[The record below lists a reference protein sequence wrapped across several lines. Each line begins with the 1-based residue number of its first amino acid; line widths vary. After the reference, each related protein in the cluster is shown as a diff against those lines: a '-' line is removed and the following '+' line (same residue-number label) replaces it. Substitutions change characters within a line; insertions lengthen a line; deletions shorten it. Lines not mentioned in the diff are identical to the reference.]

1 MKEQSTHITVIIPT
15 YNMAAYLPEAIDSVQ
30 KSSFGDLDVELF
42 VVDDGSTDETPAV
55 VEELM
60 RNQTGEGVPI
70 RYTHEENL
78 GKSAAVNRALN
89 EAKGQYITILD
100 ADDKLPKDS
109 LQLRHQR
116 AQETGAELVFG
127 GFSTFNGNRVLGHRS
142 PPSVENKRS
151 MVDELLFNIKSPFHQ
166 NSMLISRALIKKVGS
181 YDERL
186 LRGQDKD
193 YAIRL
198 LTEADSVEIINKAV
212 YLYRRY
218 ERGYLSRLKNRL
230 LTIRYKWLM
239 ISKHTKG
246 IKRILVLF
254 WGFIVEVG
262 KMGYEFF
269 SMYKK

>member
-1 MKEQSTHITVIIPT
+1 MEEQPKHITVIIPT

-30 KSSFGDLDVELF
+30 KNSFGDLNVELF

-55 VEELM
+55 VEELI
-60 RNQTGEGVPI
+60 RNQVEEIPI
-70 RYTHEENL
+70 RYIRERNL
-78 GKSAAVNRALN
+78 GKSVAINRALN
-89 EAKGQYITILD
+89 EAEGQYIAILD

-109 LQLRHQR
+109 LQFRYQC
-116 AQETGAELVFG
+116 AQETSAELVLG
-127 GFSTFNGNRVLGHRS
+127 GFATFNSDRVLGYRS

-151 MVDELLFNIKSPFHQ
+151 MVNGLLFNIKSPFHQ
-166 NSMLISRALIKKVGS
+166 NSMLISRALIQKVGS

-198 LTEADSVEIINKAV
+198 LKIANAIEITHKTV

-230 LTIRYKWLM
+230 RTIWYKWLM

-246 IKRILVLF
+246 IKRTSALV

-269 SMYKK
+269 SIYKK